1 MTERS
6 PIPSAYD
13 PARPEAARRRI
24 RGEHR
29 LDKAVLLREL
39 HQSYLADATAG
50 HRVLE
55 EYRPDKFVD
64 MCSRMTFATL
74 SDDAASFDEIDRGE
88 CSTPLMLEDVIA
100 ALAPR
105 IEWGFAD
112 LPRLERDVLHEFAAR
127 PVTGTNLT
135 VWEWLMNR
143 VYLHNR
149 RFQSNA
155 SWGTSGLVP
164 DVIWTGGTI
173 ELDPAIHTPTEH
185 GNDSSPRST
194 ADDPYDSLLL
204 LADRLREYANS
215 MLMLNPTTVQREV
228 RENPHMPAIYLG
240 VAERLTRIAGS
251 PLSSTRA
258 QRRYTVFSE
267 IALPV
272 QSAFYGDN
280 ADSLTDDEVGRRAQE
295 RSRARTRLPDRLR
308 IQFEE
313 AT

>member
-1 MTERS
+1 MAERS

-13 PARPEAARRRI
+13 PARPEAAFRRI
-24 RGEHR
+24 REEHR
-29 LDKAVLLREL
+29 LDKALLLREL

-55 EYRPDKFVD
+55 EYRPDKFAD
-64 MCSRMTFATL
+64 TCSRMTFATL
-74 SDDAASFDEIDRGE
+74 SDDAPSFDEIDRGE
-88 CSTPLMLEDVIA
+88 WSTPLMLEDVIA

-105 IEWGFAD
+105 IEWGFAN
-112 LPRLERDVLHEFAAR
+112 LPRLERGILHQFAAR

-164 DVIWTGGTI
+164 DVIWTGGTV
-173 ELDPAIHTPTEH
+173 ELDPEFHAPPGDDDPPRPT
-185 GNDSSPRST
+185 D
-194 ADDPYDSLLL
+194 DDPYNSLLP

-215 MLMLNPTTVQREV
+215 MLMLNPTTVEREV

-240 VAERLTRIAGS
+240 VAERLTWIAGS
-251 PLSSTRA
+251 PSSGTRA
-258 QRRYTVFSE
+258 QRRFTVFSE
-267 IALPV
+267 MSLPA
-272 QSAFYGDN
+272 QTAYYGDD
-280 ADSLTDDEVGRRAQE
+280 AYQLMDDRLRERRAQE
-295 RSRARTRLPDRLR
+295 RLRAHQRLPGDLR